1 MKSVVVGFCLLFII
15 LLFGCSKTP
24 PTGPW
29 AGTYINV
36 LGPADSFSTVTITY
50 TGSNTVDVLFKI
62 YQFSYVYS
70 AVTLHNVP
78 LTGTS
83 ATFAQKQH
91 IIEATDLG
99 NYNIQGNL
107 SFSVQPAGKQITLTA
122 VATDI
127 TTNNA
132 ADTKNY
138 QFTGLK
144 SD

>member
-1 MKSVVVGFCLLFII
+1 MKSIAFVFCLSMIVFVC
-15 LLFGCSKTP
+15 GCSKTP

-36 LGPADSFSTVTITY
+36 LGAVDSFSSVTITY
-50 TGSNTVDVLFKI
+50 TGSGSVDVLFKI

-78 LTGTS
+78 LTGTT

-91 IIEATDLG
+91 IIEATDQG
-99 NYNIQGNL
+99 NFNIQGNL
-107 SFSVQPAGKQITLTA
+107 SFTTQPSGKQITLTA
-122 VATDI
+122 VATNI

-144 SD
+144 PN

>member
-1 MKSVVVGFCLLFII
+1 MKSIIFGFCLALIVF
-15 LLFGCSKTP
+15 LFGCSKTP

-29 AGTYINV
+29 SGTYINV
-36 LGPADSFSTVTITY
+36 LGAQDSFSSVTVTY
-50 TGSNTVDVLFKI
+50 TGSGSVDVLFKI
-62 YQFSYVYS
+62 YQFGYVYS

-78 LTGTS
+78 LTGGT

-91 IIEATDLG
+91 IIEATDQG

-107 SFSVQPAGKQITLTA
+107 SFSTQPAGKQIILSA
-122 VATDI
+122 VATNI

-144 SD
+144 PN